1 MTATKQ
7 PKRSQEAADMKTDLP
22 IETRLQNARTALH
35 IALLG
40 GGSNTAELRQAV
52 RDLEAEQQ
60 RATEA
65 QAAQEAAER
74 QAAQEAAA
82 EREAVIRA
90 ASQTLLESRNARL
103 EIVRKHLSVT
113 RTMPDTRSSFI

>member
-1 MTATKQ
+1 MTAATKQ
-7 PKRSQEAADMKTDLP
+7 PKRSQEIADMKTDLP
-22 IETRLQNARTALH
+22 IETRLQSARTALH

-52 RDLEAEQQ
+52 RELEAEQQ
-60 RATEA
+60 RAAEA

-74 QAAQEAAA
+74 AERNAAEA
-82 EREAVIRA
+82 EREASIRA

-103 EIVRKHLSVT
+103 DAVRAHLPV
-113 RTMPDTRSSFI
+113 RTIPDTRSSFV